1 VILPFYYFLGKL
13 KKWCKL
19 FSVDIL
25 NSEMFKLTAKR
36 QPTFD
41 NDFSKTKVKERAFF
55 PDPI

>member
-1 VILPFYYFLGKL
+1 LPFYYFLGKL